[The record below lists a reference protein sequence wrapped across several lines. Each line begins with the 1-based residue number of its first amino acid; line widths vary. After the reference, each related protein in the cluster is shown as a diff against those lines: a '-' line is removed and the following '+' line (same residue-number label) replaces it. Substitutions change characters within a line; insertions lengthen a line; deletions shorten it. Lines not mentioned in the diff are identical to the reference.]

1 VYKDIQLS
9 LPNNRTQDYVQEQK
23 RNILFT
29 YLKKILNFCKM
40 ALLTYPNAYPFPYW
54 EPYPTTFLNE
64 TAPMEGSRHHHIAP
78 PHWGEKVAK
87 MLHDKDT
94 DVHKPRADVRET
106 SSLFHIDVEL
116 PGLRDKSDLTLKW
129 LSTRTILVSC
139 RIRREA
145 ASSSEEEGHNNG
157 ANNDGP
163 EISRKKAA
171 VIQKIDV
178 STAEGKSRGEDAA
191 DTTAVPHDKESHQEQ
206 HHSTSPHLTVAER
219 NIGLST
225 RAFNF
230 PCDIDRSRTKAKLS
244 AGLLT
249 LDVPKQHHESGS
261 HPEIEIQFD
270 GH

>member
-1 VYKDIQLS
+1 
-9 LPNNRTQDYVQEQK
+9 
-23 RNILFT
+23 
-29 YLKKILNFCKM
+29 M

-64 TAPMEGSRHHHIAP
+64 TVPKEGSHHHHISH

-94 DVHKPRADVRET
+94 EVHKPRADVRET
-106 SSLFHIDVEL
+106 SSAFHIDVEL
-116 PGLRDKSDLTLKW
+116 PGLDKKSDLSLKW

-145 ASSSEEEGHNNG
+145 VPSSEEEGQTNK
-157 ANNDGP
+157 ASNDGP
-163 EISRKKAA
+163 GIPRKEA
-171 VIQKIDV
+171 VVDQKIDI

-191 DTTAVPHDKESHQEQ
+191 DSTAVSHDKESHQEQ
-206 HHSTSPHLTVAER
+206 HHSTSAHLTVGER

-230 PCDIDRSRTKAKLS
+230 PCDIDRDHTKAKLS

-249 LDVPKQHHESGS
+249 LHVPKQHHESGS
-261 HPEIEIQFD
+261 HPEIEVQFD
-270 GH
+270 GRQLPLFKNP